1 MKNPVLRTIYYSFP
15 VQLIILHVKKGQLLL
30 LYWIF
35 LFACVLQN
43 FGNNFGIPYLFLD
56 PEYMGKVSWLA
67 FFIIGVC
74 LGIFIMAYNISSYM
88 LNSFRFPFL
97 ACLYKTFE
105 KYCYNNAVM
114 PVLFTL
120 TYIISIYHFQLKNQL
135 LPFWMITIQVLS
147 LLAGISFVIFSTLK
161 YFQHTNKDIYKLFG
175 VATHDGTH
183 DDVKVISPIRDTHL
197 KKQRRRGWRVD
208 TYITFPFKLRLV
220 RSTSHYKSFMLAS
233 VFRQNHIN
241 AAVLEMVIFLLF
253 IILGLFR
260 DYKVF
265 RIPAGA
271 SILLLFTMII
281 MIGGVFRFWLRGWA
295 YTVLALLLIV
305 INFLSGFEVFNFK
318 NKAYGLNYDTTPAV
332 YSIKSLEEKLSDYQL
347 QKDYETG
354 IVSLENWKKKW
365 QARGVQKPKLVV
377 LNVSGGGVRSA
388 LYTFNTLA
396 EIDSSMNGQL
406 LQHAQ
411 LISGSSGGLIGASYY
426 RELFLRNK
434 GASEILN
441 HKQKY
446 LNNISKDLLNA
457 TAFSFIISD
466 LFLNFQQFKYNGQT
480 YLKDRA
486 YAFEEQLNENT
497 GHILDKKISEYYLPE
512 LKADIPRL
520 IITPTIVNDGRS
532 MVISPL
538 QSSYLLK
545 SKNNSEYKEAL
556 ADGLDFMSFFED
568 QDAQN
573 LRYLTALRMNA
584 TFPYI
589 MPAAQLPSDPAFQVM
604 DAGVRDNYGV
614 QISIRYL
621 IAFRQWILQN
631 TSGVVFVQIR
641 DNNKYEQSQMK
652 TIRSLWEKTMSPF
665 KNLSSNLIVMQDYV
679 NDSFSEYLKTLY
691 GDNINFVDFQM
702 HQNED
707 RVSLSW
713 HLTEKEKQYVVQQ
726 GSSTDNIAAIKYL
739 KSILKEK

>member
-365 QARGVQKPKLVV
+365 QERGVQKP
-377 LNVSGGGVRSA
+377 
-388 LYTFNTLA
+388 
-396 EIDSSMNGQL
+396 
-406 LQHAQ
+406 
-411 LISGSSGGLIGASYY
+411 
-426 RELFLRNK
+426 
-434 GASEILN
+434 
-441 HKQKY
+441 
-446 LNNISKDLLNA
+446 
-457 TAFSFIISD
+457 
-466 LFLNFQQFKYNGQT
+466 
-480 YLKDRA
+480 
-486 YAFEEQLNENT
+486 
-497 GHILDKKISEYYLPE
+497 
-512 LKADIPRL
+512 
-520 IITPTIVNDGRS
+520 
-532 MVISPL
+532 
-538 QSSYLLK
+538 
-545 SKNNSEYKEAL
+545 
-556 ADGLDFMSFFED
+556 
-568 QDAQN
+568 
-573 LRYLTALRMNA
+573 
-584 TFPYI
+584 
-589 MPAAQLPSDPAFQVM
+589 
-604 DAGVRDNYGV
+604 
-614 QISIRYL
+614 
-621 IAFRQWILQN
+621 
-631 TSGVVFVQIR
+631 
-641 DNNKYEQSQMK
+641 
-652 TIRSLWEKTMSPF
+652 
-665 KNLSSNLIVMQDYV
+665 
-679 NDSFSEYLKTLY
+679 
-691 GDNINFVDFQM
+691 
-702 HQNED
+702 
-707 RVSLSW
+707 
-713 HLTEKEKQYVVQQ
+713 
-726 GSSTDNIAAIKYL
+726 
-739 KSILKEK
+739 

>member
-147 LLAGISFVIFSTLK
+147 LLAGVSFVIFSTLK

-365 QARGVQKPKLVV
+365 QERGVQKPKLVV